1 MYTFNIYVFCFLCNY
16 PIAVGRFLIYLTQ
29 TVAFAKYC
37 DIIYLNNIERG
48 VLMNIPK
55 STDDYRTLM
64 YGENLELI
72 KAHPLFAGLGE
83 DEIKEFIEFSKPSI
97 IDIEP
102 GRPLLLT
109 TDADKKFG
117 VVIKG
122 GITIFATDCEGNR
135 AVINTLKDH
144 GSLGPLLFM
153 VHYYNLVF
161 ELSAD
166 VPSRAVL
173 FDPHFLRGTCREI
186 AATQHRLTINL
197 LEYSRGL
204 FISISE
210 HLLCLSQKSIRD
222 KVLRLLFF
230 RCEAERAYEFDIHLS
245 REEMAD
251 YLAVDR
257 ASLSRTLGELKR
269 EGVIDFKKSY
279 FKVLDTKH
287 FKY

>member
-1 MYTFNIYVFCFLCNY
+1 MFFQ
-16 PIAVGRFLIYLTQ
+16 PQ

-122 GITIFATDCEGNR
+122 GITIFVTDCEGNR

-173 FDPHFLRGTCREI
+173 FDPHFLRDTCRE
-186 AATQHRLTINL
+186 TMTC
-197 LEYSRGL
+197 
-204 FISISE
+204 SI
-210 HLLCLSQKSIRD
+210 
-222 KVLRLLFF
+222 
-230 RCEAERAYEFDIHLS
+230 
-245 REEMAD
+245 
-251 YLAVDR
+251 
-257 ASLSRTLGELKR
+257 
-269 EGVIDFKKSY
+269 
-279 FKVLDTKH
+279 
-287 FKY
+287 

>member
-1 MYTFNIYVFCFLCNY
+1 MYTFNIYDFCFLCNY
-16 PIAVGRFLIYLTQ
+16 PIVVGKFLIYLTQ

-117 VVIKG
+117 VIIKG

-173 FDPHFLRGTCREI
+173 FDPHFLSGTCREI

-222 KVLRLLFF
+222 KVLRFLFF
-230 RCEAERAYEFDIHLS
+230 RCEAEHTYEFDIRLS

-269 EGVIDFKKSY
+269 DGIIDFRKKH
-279 FKVLDTKH
+279 FKILDTKH

>member
-1 MYTFNIYVFCFLCNY
+1 MFFQ
-16 PIAVGRFLIYLTQ
+16 PQ

-37 DIIYLNNIERG
+37 DIIYLNNIERDI
-48 VLMNIPK
+48 LMNLPK

-222 KVLRLLFF
+222 KVLRFLFF

>member
-1 MYTFNIYVFCFLCNY
+1 MYTFNIYDFCFLCNY
-16 PIAVGRFLIYLTQ
+16 PIVVGKFLIYLTQ

-72 KAHPLFAGLGE
+72 KAHPLFTGLGE

-122 GITIFATDCEGNR
+122 AITIFATDCEGNR

-173 FDPHFLRGTCREI
+173 FDPHFLSGTCREI

-222 KVLRLLFF
+222 KVLRFLFF
-230 RCEAERAYEFDIHLS
+230 RCEAEHTYEFDIRLS

-269 EGVIDFKKSY
+269 DGIIDFRKKH
-279 FKVLDTKH
+279 FKILDTKH